1 MADMGGAD
9 YMSTSTK
16 IVSVTVSHI
25 STTIRKR
32 QSNEIKSTD
41 SNLLKIPSI
50 KPKSEVID
58 FESTM
63 FIDKTVLSGT
73 AMSRWSCQNCKCVG
87 SQLQCFS
94 LFLLSLPGKKRSSD
108 KTFTQYVLANVATV
122 FLADSMNVYVYLF
135 ASFTDGKKR
144 PVWSYIAS
152 QMSKFFKIWLVKRT
166 TPLNNFFLRNQRLLK
181 RTRFSRRLWNLH
193 ASQAVFDVDFLHWH
207 I

>member
-1 MADMGGAD
+1 MADIGGAD

-16 IVSVTVSHI
+16 IVSITVSHI

-73 AMSRWSCQNCKCVG
+73 AMSR
-87 SQLQCFS
+87 
-94 LFLLSLPGKKRSSD
+94 
-108 KTFTQYVLANVATV
+108 
-122 FLADSMNVYVYLF
+122 
-135 ASFTDGKKR
+135 
-144 PVWSYIAS
+144 
-152 QMSKFFKIWLVKRT
+152 
-166 TPLNNFFLRNQRLLK
+166 
-181 RTRFSRRLWNLH
+181 
-193 ASQAVFDVDFLHWH
+193 
-207 I
+207 

>member
-16 IVSVTVSHI
+16 IVSITVSHI

-73 AMSRWSCQNCKCVG
+73 AMSR
-87 SQLQCFS
+87 
-94 LFLLSLPGKKRSSD
+94 
-108 KTFTQYVLANVATV
+108 
-122 FLADSMNVYVYLF
+122 
-135 ASFTDGKKR
+135 
-144 PVWSYIAS
+144 
-152 QMSKFFKIWLVKRT
+152 
-166 TPLNNFFLRNQRLLK
+166 
-181 RTRFSRRLWNLH
+181 
-193 ASQAVFDVDFLHWH
+193 
-207 I
+207 

>member
-32 QSNEIKSTD
+32 QSNEIKRTD

-73 AMSRWSCQNCKCVG
+73 AMSR
-87 SQLQCFS
+87 
-94 LFLLSLPGKKRSSD
+94 
-108 KTFTQYVLANVATV
+108 
-122 FLADSMNVYVYLF
+122 
-135 ASFTDGKKR
+135 
-144 PVWSYIAS
+144 
-152 QMSKFFKIWLVKRT
+152 
-166 TPLNNFFLRNQRLLK
+166 
-181 RTRFSRRLWNLH
+181 
-193 ASQAVFDVDFLHWH
+193 
-207 I
+207 

>member
-73 AMSRWSCQNCKCVG
+73 AMSR
-87 SQLQCFS
+87 
-94 LFLLSLPGKKRSSD
+94 
-108 KTFTQYVLANVATV
+108 
-122 FLADSMNVYVYLF
+122 
-135 ASFTDGKKR
+135 
-144 PVWSYIAS
+144 
-152 QMSKFFKIWLVKRT
+152 
-166 TPLNNFFLRNQRLLK
+166 
-181 RTRFSRRLWNLH
+181 
-193 ASQAVFDVDFLHWH
+193 
-207 I
+207 

>member
-58 FESTM
+58 FKSTM

-73 AMSRWSCQNCKCVG
+73 AMSR
-87 SQLQCFS
+87 
-94 LFLLSLPGKKRSSD
+94 
-108 KTFTQYVLANVATV
+108 
-122 FLADSMNVYVYLF
+122 
-135 ASFTDGKKR
+135 
-144 PVWSYIAS
+144 
-152 QMSKFFKIWLVKRT
+152 
-166 TPLNNFFLRNQRLLK
+166 
-181 RTRFSRRLWNLH
+181 
-193 ASQAVFDVDFLHWH
+193 
-207 I
+207 